1 MYWVAGDKLLV
12 FLCDCWTTAA
22 CVISCCCN
30 VVRLGII
37 GEPLSL
43 FDPVTLIS
51 LEPDEETEEWVLDTH
66 THTHMQTCTHTRT
79 GRYVE
84 GGRGRE
90 EWILDTLIQI
100 SVTGDWFDWF
110 YQLIYDALWTSF
122 TNVCVC
128 ACSLRAQCWQFFI
141 LCICSV

>member
-66 THTHMQTCTHTRT
+66 TCRHALTHVQADMWR
-79 GRYVE
+79 E
-84 GGRGRE
+84 GEGE
-90 EWILDTLIQI
+90 KSE
-100 SVTGDWFDWF
+100 
-110 YQLIYDALWTSF
+110 Y
-122 TNVCVC
+122 
-128 ACSLRAQCWQFFI
+128 
-141 LCICSV
+141 